1 MHYKMKLKNEV
12 PITHSHINK
21 LFDEKE
27 VFVLGYGSLLYSSGW
42 MQRDMT
48 RVPRKSD
55 LTECVVKGYERGPY
69 GLYYPGNNFKQYG
82 IHFYGVVPEASCS
95 LNGVLVKIHSM
106 KDWINLMATECIA
119 GIRENYNYRCV
130 DVTSSVRGIKL
141 KKNQV
146 VHMVANEPQNKVN
159 WQKCKPAPKYYD
171 RVATGVKR
179 ERSAKFK
186 HMFYSTGG
194 YSLEQA
200 KSMYRASRSK
210 TNRWYIG
217 GY

>member
-1 MHYKMKLKNEV
+1 MKLKNEV
-12 PITHSHINK
+12 PVTRSHISK

-42 MQRDMT
+42 MQRNMVH
-48 RVPRKSD
+48 VPHKAE

-69 GLYYPGNNFKQYG
+69 GLYYPRSSYTHYG
-82 IHFYGVVPEASCS
+82 IHFYGVVPENSCS
-95 LNGVLVKIHSM
+95 LNGVLVKIHSIE
-106 KDWINLMATECIA
+106 DWTNLMATECIA
-119 GIRENYNYRCV
+119 GIIKNYNYRCV
-130 DVTSSVRGIKL
+130 DVTDSIRGIKL

-146 VHMVANEPQNKVN
+146 VHMVANEPQNKAN

-200 KSMYRASRSK
+200 KDIYRASNSK
-210 TNRWYIG
+210 TNSRWYIG